1 MRFCG
6 PLRRSLPHACQAHD
20 NTCSS
25 TRLHVIRCCIAHRYS
40 STLHTQL
47 HCTTALLHYCT
58 TVLLYYCT
66 TVLLYSTATDCTLH
80 CTALHYTYLQIR
92 KECLLVEKRNTGMK
106 QWYLLAFSYKLVCR
120 SSE

>member
-25 TRLHVIRCCIAHRYS
+25 TRLHAIRCCIAHRYS
-40 STLHTQL
+40 SPLRTQL
-47 HCTTALLHYCT
+47 HCT

-66 TVLLYSTATDCTLH
+66 TVLLYSTPLHTPLPLTAH

-106 QWYLLAFSYKLVCR
+106 QWYLLPFSYKLVCGR
-120 SSE
+120 RVEVSV